1 VYVYVGM
8 ASKTVTLSEEAYARL
23 KKWKKSDS
31 EGFSSVI
38 LRVLPK
44 SRDISKLLEESDT
57 YLSEEEAEKL
67 KKDIE

>member
-1 VYVYVGM
+1 M

-31 EGFSSVI
+31 ESFSSVI